1 PGAPGRR
8 RRLARRGR
16 VRPGLAARRRHDLAA
31 ARGADPDRHR
41 HHGRPDPQMARHQ
54 RGVTA
59 MTQSAQRIALT
70 LTDVNKH
77 FGEAHI
83 IRGVNLQL
91 IEGERHAII
100 GPNGAGKSTLFH
112 LISGYFH
119 PTSGRILLG
128 DKPIHDM
135 EPRLINRQGLARSFQ
150 ITNVFPGLSVFENLR
165 LGVMRRHGLDYNFWR
180 RVSRMR
186 AVNQEAEQLLE
197 RVRLTAHRD
206 TLSGELSYSEQRSLE
221 IGIALAS
228 EPKVLL
234 LDEPRAGMPR
244 EETDYTTQLIKEL
257 SQGRSLMI
265 VEHDMDVVFSLS
277 DRISVLVYGQIIA
290 TGTPEE
296 IRNNKLVQEA
306 YLGTEVQA

>member
-1 PGAPGRR
+1 
-8 RRLARRGR
+8 
-16 VRPGLAARRRHDLAA
+16 
-31 ARGADPDRHR
+31 
-41 HHGRPDPQMARHQ
+41 
-54 RGVTA
+54 

-70 LTDVNKH
+70 LTDVNKY

-119 PTSGRILLG
+119 PTTGRILLG
-128 DKPIHDM
+128 DKPIHDL

-180 RVSRMR
+180 RVSKMH

-234 LDEPRAGMPR
+234 LDEPMAGMSR